1 MMSDLR
7 PTAPSTQPPRLSP
20 RARPRP
26 PAPSTHACLR
36 LVSRS
41 AEDTVE
47 IGRRLGR
54 MLRPGDVV
62 VLSGP
67 LGAGKTT
74 LAQGIAR
81 GMGVAEYVT
90 SPTFTLVNEYR
101 PARPGAHPPLYH
113 IDLYRTSGAAEALDF
128 GLDEYLG
135 GQGVAVI
142 EWAERAPEALPAE
155 YLLVRLEMAG
165 EGRIIALCSSSARY
179 VGRIRTLGKVLGAYA
194 AGH

>member
-1 MMSDLR
+1 MSELL
-7 PTAPSTQPPRLSP
+7 PSVPSTQPPGPSP
-20 RARPRP
+20 RARPQS

-36 LVSRS
+36 LASRS
-41 AEDTVE
+41 AEDTVD
-47 IGRRLGR
+47 IGRRLGQ

-74 LAQGIAR
+74 LAQGIAL

-90 SPTFTLVNEYR
+90 SPTFTLVKQYR
-101 PARPGAHPPLYH
+101 PSRPGAHPPLYH

-142 EWAERAPEALPAE
+142 EWPERAPEALPAE

-165 EGRIIALCSSSARY
+165 EGRIITLCSSSPRY
-179 VGRIRTLGKVLGAYA
+179 VARVRTLGKVLGAYA